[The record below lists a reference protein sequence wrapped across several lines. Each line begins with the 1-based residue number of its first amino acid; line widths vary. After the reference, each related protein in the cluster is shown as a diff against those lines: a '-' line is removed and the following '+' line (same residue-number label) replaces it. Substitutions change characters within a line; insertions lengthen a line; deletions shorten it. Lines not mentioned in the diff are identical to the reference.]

1 LALPIQGRTKEYQMK
16 NQAAVELGRRGGLAR
31 KRNLTP
37 EELTAIGKRGAAIR
51 WAKKK
56 RKKQDE
62 KKHA

>member
-1 LALPIQGRTKEYQMK
+1 MK

-51 WAKKK
+51 WGKNK
-56 RKKQDE
+56 RKKQHDYRMDL
-62 KKHA
+62 KQSQITQD

>member
-1 LALPIQGRTKEYQMK
+1 MK

-31 KRNLTP
+31 KRKLTP

-56 RKKQDE
+56 GKKQDE
-62 KKHA
+62 KSRG